1 MNDILSID
9 IETYSPVDL
18 RKTGVY
24 PYAESTEFEILLFGY
39 AFNDDPV
46 RVVDLAQKEELPT
59 QVVDALHDPKVL
71 KTAFNAQF
79 ERVCISYD
87 AWHEYRRDF
96 GDDIPLEFM
105 DPAGWACTMV
115 HALTLGLPGSLDQV
129 AKVMFKEQDKQKMSE
144 GKALIRYFCVPC
156 KPTKANGGRF
166 RNYPDDAPDKWA
178 TFKSYCAQDV
188 EVERNIRN
196 KLARFPIT
204 DSERRLWVLDQ
215 TINDRGVRVDMDLVK
230 HAIACDE
237 QHKARTMEAAVK
249 LTGLNNP
256 GSVQQLKDWL
266 FDEDCLAVDSL
277 NKKAIPELLKQ
288 TESQDV
294 KKMLE
299 LRQELAKTSV
309 KKYAAMAAAVCEDS
323 RVRALLQYYGANRTG
338 RWAGR
343 LVQVQNLPKNVL
355 PDLDS
360 ARELLLAGEYD
371 FIEFLY
377 GSPQTVLS
385 QLIRTAFVPAPGCRF
400 LVADFSAIEARVIA
414 WLAGELWRLEVFQTH
429 GKIYEASAA
438 AMFKVPIESIT
449 KASPL
454 RQKGKV
460 AELALGYQG
469 GPKALVA
476 MGALDMGLAEDE
488 LPGLVKAWREANP
501 NIVKLWHT
509 VEEAAVTAVK
519 DRTRVEVTK
528 GVAYSWEANTLF
540 AHLPSGRKLAYVR
553 PAMMSEA
560 SPVFPDKESLTYE
573 GLDQTTKQWKRIPTY
588 GGKLVENLVQAI
600 ARDCLADAM
609 IRVEKEGFKIVMH
622 VHDEVIIEEEGED
635 DGTALDVACDVMG
648 EPIPWA
654 PGLPLRADGFECHY
668 YKKDD

>member
-1 MNDILSID
+1 MNDVLGID
-9 IETYSPVDL
+9 IETFSPVDL

-24 PYAESTEFEILLFGY
+24 PYAESPEFEILLFGY

-46 RVVDLAQKEELPT
+46 RVIDLAQKEELPT
-59 QVVDALHDPKVL
+59 DVVDALHTPKVL

-79 ERVCISYD
+79 ERVCISFDIWRQHYQ
-87 AWHEYRRDF
+87 DF
-96 GDDIPLEFM
+96 GDVEFM
-105 DPAGWACTMV
+105 PPEQWACTMV

-129 AKVMFKEQDKQKMSE
+129 GKVLFRDQQDKQKQSE
-144 GKALIRYFCVPC
+144 GRALIRHFCVPC
-156 KPTKANGGRF
+156 KPTKANGGQF
-166 RNYPDDAPDKWA
+166 RNYPGDHPDKWEK
-178 TFKSYCAQDV
+178 FKSYCAQDV
-188 EVERNIRN
+188 EVERYIRK
-196 KLARFPIT
+196 KLDRFPIIP
-204 DSERRLWVLDQ
+204 DERRLWIVDQ
-215 TINDRGVRVDMDLVK
+215 TINDRGVRVDMGLVK

-237 QHKARTMEAAVK
+237 QHKTRTMEAAVK
-249 LTGLNNP
+249 LTGLENP

-288 TESQDV
+288 AESEAV

-309 KKYAAMAAAVCEDS
+309 KKYAAMEAAVCEDS

-343 LVQVQNLPKNVL
+343 LVQVQNLPKNML

-360 ARELLLAGEYD
+360 ARELLKAGEYD
-371 FIEFLY
+371 FIEFLF
-377 GSPQTVLS
+377 GSPQPVLS
-385 QLIRTAFVPAPGCRF
+385 QLIRTAFVPTPGSRF
-400 LVADFSAIEARVIA
+400 LVSDFSAIEARVIA
-414 WLAGELWRLEVFQTH
+414 WLAGEGWRLEVFSTH

-438 AMFKVPIESIT
+438 AMFKVPIESID
-449 KASPL
+449 KHSPL

-469 GPKALVA
+469 GPNALVK
-476 MGALDMGLAEDE
+476 MGALDMGLTEDE

-501 NIVKLWHT
+501 HIVKLWHT
-509 VEEAAVTAVK
+509 VEEAAVKAVK
-519 DRTRVEVTK
+519 DRTRVEVAK

-540 AHLPSGRKLAYVR
+540 AELPSGRRLAYVR
-553 PAMMSEA
+553 PAMMAGA
-560 SPVFPDKESLTYE
+560 SKTIPDKESLTYE

-600 ARDCLADAM
+600 ARDCLAVA
-609 IRVEKEGFKIVMH
+609 IFRVEEKGYPVVMH
-622 VHDEVIIEEEGED
+622 VHDELIAEREEGQ
-635 DGTALDVACDVMG
+635 GSLDELCAAMG
-648 EPIPWA
+648 EPITWA
-654 PGLPLRADGFECHY
+654 PGLPLRGDGFECHY